1 MNRMQELVA
10 HADGIAMRLEY
21 HTVERIGYDENR
33 KTGASLKLHLL
44 PDSGLYASV
53 SINTENYGRRQAFY
67 RSRLIFLV
75 CGT

>member
-33 KTGASLKLHLL
+33 KTGASLKTTVEGK
-44 PDSGLYASV
+44 P
-53 SINTENYGRRQAFY
+53 SIGAD
-67 RSRLIFLV
+67 
-75 CGT
+75 